1 MAPNKSMILGFAWG
15 ARQRGLDY
23 TRANAREIMLQKI
36 NMEETL
42 TEITVYPD
50 TIWWEREWDGEI
62 KKKGERERTA
72 QKRRTLN
79 ILQSTFCRHFSAF
92 QSPPSGDRLESRNR
106 HFPPAAG
113 WAKTS
118 ACVWS
123 CWEHNSPDPSWLYCQ
138 NHWSSVSLQWLIK
151 AAIFPAPSPAGF
163 FCTYPDVDQREDNI
177 HLGARQI

>member
-1 MAPNKSMILGFAWG
+1 MRSQAAGFRLHQSERSRNHVTENKHGGDTYW
-15 ARQRGLDY
+15 DY
-23 TRANAREIMLQKI
+23 SLSWYNLVRER
-36 NMEETL
+36 
-42 TEITVYPD
+42 VR
-50 TIWWEREWDGEI
+50 WWDQ
-62 KKKGERERTA
+62 KKGERERTA

-113 WAKTS
+113 RAKTS

-138 NHWSSVSLQWLIK
+138 NHWSSVSLQRLIK

-163 FCTYPDVDQREDNI
+163 FCT
-177 HLGARQI
+177 